1 MTLDRLRRRD
11 VLGIS
16 GLGGSGDGD
25 GSCSGGG
32 DGSGSGDGGGD
43 GSGVGESSLALLL
56 GSSSRYIV
64 SMLSSSSSEESV
76 RYPRGSGIGL
86 CKIMTLGDLLYND
99 LVKNQ
104 ISNIK
109 YQVYE
114 YLTRTL
120 SVHEKIRYLFSIGA

>member
-43 GSGVGESSLALLL
+43 GSGVGESSLALASLLL
-56 GSSSRYIV
+56 GSSSKYIV

-86 CKIMTLGDLLYND
+86 CKIMTLGDLLYID
-99 LVKNQ
+99 LVKKSNQ
-104 ISNIK
+104 
-109 YQVYE
+109 
-114 YLTRTL
+114 
-120 SVHEKIRYLFSIGA
+120 